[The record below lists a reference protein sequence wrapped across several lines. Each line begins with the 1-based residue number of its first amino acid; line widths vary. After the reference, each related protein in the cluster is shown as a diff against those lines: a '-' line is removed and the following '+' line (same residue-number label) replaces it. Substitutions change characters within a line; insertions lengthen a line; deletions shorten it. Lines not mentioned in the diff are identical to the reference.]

1 MRDKRLLFYATFITG
16 IFLLAMS
23 LTASAASVPRMSTD
37 ELKSKLGDAD
47 LVVLDARGNWDWVKS
62 EEQIPGSDRVS
73 PGGASQWA
81 ANYPKEKTIVLY
93 CA

>member
-81 ANYPKEKTIVLY
+81 VNYPKEKTIVLY